1 MRLSLFSENRKRR
14 KHLRELLRHARHVR
28 NVREDIL
35 ADADLR
41 RLADAENEARRVLKD
56 KGAGE
61 ALDQAG
67 ETLYAVLVNLTPK
80 HRWSGFKENFEILV
94 VAVAVAMGFRTYFFQ
109 PFKIPTG
116 SMEPTLC
123 GIQTD
128 SPVTPTLWDRMPL
141 KTVKWALTGQWYME
155 VKARNSGEFLSA
167 TPQDLL
173 DNRVYQVCYVG
184 RRQHKLP
191 RGAQIIV
198 EDGDDS
204 REIQDGDFVRKGDVL
219 WSGMRTSGDHVFV
232 NKIAWNFRSPRRE
245 EVIVF
250 RTDGVP
256 IRPSVP
262 PGTHYIKRLVG
273 LPGEQVSIADGE
285 IAIDG
290 APIPDPRRHVMA
302 RLGEDIYPR
311 FRGTGLDRWAAL
323 KAGSQLN
330 HDGDVFPL
338 NERQYFTL
346 GDNAASSLDGRYWGH
361 VPEKN
366 LVGPAVMVYWPLSRQ
381 RWGAIR

>member
-1 MRLSLFSENRKRR
+1 MNLSLYFETRKRR

-28 NVREDIL
+28 NMREDIL
-35 ADADLR
+35 ADADQR
-41 RLADAENEARRVLKD
+41 RLTDAETEARRVLKD
-56 KGAGE
+56 KGAGGD
-61 ALDQAG
+61 ALDKVG
-67 ETLYAVLVNLTPK
+67 ETLYAVLADLTPK

-128 SPVTPTLWDRMPL
+128 SPVEPTLWDRLPL

-155 VKARNSGEFLSA
+155 VKARNSGEFMSA
-167 TPQDLL
+167 TPQDAM

-184 RRQHKLP
+184 KRQHKLP
-191 RGAQIIV
+191 RGAQIFV
-198 EDGDDS
+198 QDGDGS

-232 NKIAWNFRSPRRE
+232 NKIAWNFRPPRRE

-250 RTDGVP
+250 RTDDIP
-256 IRPSVP
+256 IVPSVP
-262 PGTHYIKRLVG
+262 TGTHYIKRLVG
-273 LPGEQVSIADGE
+273 LPGEQVSIVGGE

-290 APIPDPRRHVMA
+290 TPIPDPRQSVMTQIGQDA
-302 RLGEDIYPR
+302 YLSY
-311 FRGTGLDRWAAL
+311 RGTGFDSLAAIRAASHL
-323 KAGSQLN
+323 NRDQDVLQLN
-330 HDGDVFPL
+330 D
-338 NERQYFTL
+338 RQYFTL
-346 GDNAASSLDGRYWGH
+346 GDNAGSSLDGRYWGH

-366 LVGPAVMVYWPLSRQ
+366 LVGPAVMVYWPLSQ